1 MLMPL
6 SKHTMDQWVVAESGL
21 VLPEA
26 TVQARRK
33 LTCIDL
39 FAGVGGFSPGVIQV
53 GFETVCAVDTCII

>member
-1 MLMPL
+1 MLIDMPL

-33 LTCIDL
+33 PTCIDL
-39 FAGVGGFSPGVIQV
+39 FAAAAGFSLRRDLGRL
-53 GFETVCAVDTCII
+53 